1 MLRSLAILV
10 SAALP
15 AVVAG
20 QQVGGSGMADVNPA
34 IHKRLGTLSNGRVTA
49 QFNSRGLAAL
59 TDSMSRVTYRLTK
72 DEFAVT
78 LGGQNYDS
86 ISLGPPSR
94 KNEEDRVT
102 YSYSAGPYKLDV
114 VYELR
119 PTGRFVTK
127 RLAVTAAPPGRF
139 RLDEFTLF
147 RFGADPVR
155 EFSVIRRGRENLGTA
170 DYGAFLRFDRS
181 RGLLVTAQNP
191 FLAFQREGNDFSI
204 GYKPGMD
211 WDIAWGPFQSDPG
224 LLAPYELSGR
234 ALPDKMLPEWRLGP
248 IDETPGLDEAEVE
261 AFTDAVRAS
270 LLYKPANPL
279 NILVGWCA
287 NDYQIDIAT
296 PEGRAEYKRILDM
309 ASTLGAEHVLFAP
322 TNSEVSRREDSRDD
336 WKWEYTLWLGL
347 GQKIRKGEW
356 DPSSGP
362 IPASVQEML
371 DYARFK
377 KLGLVAYVYP
387 VMGFTQKPEWLLGA
401 GGTRAN
407 LGVRSFQDWLIAALE
422 GFLKHTGI
430 SGYAFDHTFLAYE
443 GASKYAQWWGWR
455 RVMETLRR
463 DIPDIVIDGRQ
474 AYQLYGPWTW
484 LAGSYPHPTSTD
496 EQPES
501 FVSFPDL
508 KLNRVSADR
517 ERYTAYRYRNYEFA
531 PSEIVPGF
539 ITHQTGRNDESG
551 HMPEAHTPVGD
562 MLLPF
567 RQRDWDYLG
576 WRYSLLSS
584 IAIAGWNNVLDMIPA
599 RDAEEFK
606 NFSEADRKWFQEWID
621 WTDINKDHLRH
632 TRTILGQPAI
642 GKVDGTSAIVH
653 DGGFVFL
660 FNPNGRRL
668 DATFTLDET
677 IGLKRHGTYT
687 VKELYPLAGRHIGK
701 AGAGFWSWR
710 DSITRPM
717 DGGSALVLEIEY
729 AESSHGPTLFN
740 SPGSATLDGRVLRLE
755 GVQGEKGTSE
765 TLLIALP
772 SSAKVDSIQVG
783 QAGVSPGVPPQGP
796 PVHFVKPGLIEIPV
810 TFAGAP
816 FRHYQQIDTYDPA
829 FTGGPVNA
837 TFRIPKR
844 VFDQLEARGKAWPIP
859 WTPEDLRSTW
869 LAPER
874 LLLYVQLAEPD
885 DQWTA
890 SLKIDGR
897 PIELLKAYASV
908 RVSRRN
914 FVGLYADVSQLA
926 ADVDHKLEL
935 DLPHSLKP
943 GQFQGV
949 FFENIET
956 EYTSE
961 IR

>member
-1 MLRSLAILV
+1 MLRILAILV
-10 SAALP
+10 SAGLR
-15 AVVAG
+15 AG
-20 QQVGGSGMADVNPA
+20 LMAQGVGGSGMADVHPE
-34 IHKRLGTLSNGRVTA
+34 IHKRPGTLANGRVTA
-49 QFNSRGLAAL
+49 QFNGRGLVSL
-59 TDSMSRVTYRLTK
+59 TDSATRFTWRLAK

-78 LGGQNYDS
+78 LGGRSYDS
-86 ISLGPPSR
+86 VSLGTPSR

-102 YSYSAGPYKLDV
+102 FSYAADPYQLDV

-127 RLAVTAAPPGRF
+127 RLVVRAAPPGKF
-139 RLDEFTLF
+139 KLDEFTVF
-147 RFGADPVR
+147 RESVADTVR
-155 EFSVIRRGRENLGTA
+155 ADSVIQRARENLGTG
-170 DYGAFLRFDRS
+170 DNGGFLRFDKS

-191 FLAFQREGNDFSI
+191 FLAFRREGRDFSI
-204 GYKPGMD
+204 SYKPDME
-211 WDIAWGPFQSDPG
+211 WDSAWGPFESDPG

-234 ALPDKMLPEWRLGP
+234 TVPDKMLPEWRLGP
-248 IDETPGLDEAEVE
+248 IDTAPGLDEAEVE

-279 NILVGWCA
+279 NIMVGWCA

-296 PEGRAEYKRILDM
+296 PEGRTEYKRILDM
-309 ASTLGAEHVLFAP
+309 AATLGAEHVLFAP
-322 TNSEVSRREDSRDD
+322 ANSEVSRREDSRDD

-347 GQKIRKGEW
+347 GQKIRKNEW
-356 DPSSGP
+356 DPSSGA

-401 GGTRAN
+401 HGTRAN
-407 LGVRSFQDWLIAALE
+407 LGVHSFQDWLIGALE

-430 SGYAFDHTFLAYE
+430 SGYAFDHTFLNLE

-463 DIPDIVIDGRQ
+463 DVPDIVIDGRQ
-474 AYQLYGPWTW
+474 AYQNYGPWTW

-508 KLNRVSADR
+508 KLDRVSADR

-539 ITHQTGRNDESG
+539 ITHQTGRNDDTG
-551 HMPEAHTPVGD
+551 HMPEAQTPVGQ

-576 WRYSLLSS
+576 WRYSLISS

-599 RDAEEFK
+599 RDLEEFK
-606 NFSEADRKWFQEWID
+606 NFSEADRKWFQHWID
-621 WTDINKDHLRH
+621 WTDMNKDYLRH

-642 GKVDGTSAIVH
+642 GKVDGTAAIVH
-653 DGGFVFL
+653 DSGFVFL

-677 IGLKRHGTYT
+677 LGLKHHGPYT
-687 VKELYPLAGRHIGK
+687 IRELYPLEDRLIGK
-701 AGAGFWSWR
+701 PGAAVWSSG
-710 DSITRPM
+710 DTFTRPL
-717 DGGSALVLEIEY
+717 DGGSALVLEIEP
-729 AESSHGPTLFN
+729 EDSPREVKLFN
-740 SPGSATLDGRVLRLE
+740 SPGTAAMDGHVLRLN
-755 GVQGEKGTSE
+755 GVKGEMGTTE
-765 TLLIALP
+765 TLVVTLP
-772 SSAKVDSIQVG
+772 ASTKVESVLVG
-783 QAGVSPGVPPQGP
+783 QASR
-796 PVHFVKPGLIEIPV
+796 PVRFVKPGLLEIPV
-810 TFAGAP
+810 TFAGVP
-816 FRHYQQIDTYDPA
+816 FRHYQQVDTYDAA
-829 FTGGPVNA
+829 FTGGAVNA

-844 VFDQLEARGKAWPIP
+844 VFDQLEARGRAWAIP
-859 WTPEDLRSTW
+859 WTAEDLRSTW

-897 PIELLKAYASV
+897 AVELVKAYASV
-908 RVSRRN
+908 RASRRN
-914 FVGLYADVSQLA
+914 FVGFYADVSKLA
-926 ADVDHKLEL
+926 ADVEHKLEL
-935 DLPHSLKP
+935 ELPKGLKA
-943 GQFQGV
+943 GQLQGV
-949 FFENIET
+949 FLENIET
-956 EYTSE
+956 EYTE
-961 IR
+961 KIVR